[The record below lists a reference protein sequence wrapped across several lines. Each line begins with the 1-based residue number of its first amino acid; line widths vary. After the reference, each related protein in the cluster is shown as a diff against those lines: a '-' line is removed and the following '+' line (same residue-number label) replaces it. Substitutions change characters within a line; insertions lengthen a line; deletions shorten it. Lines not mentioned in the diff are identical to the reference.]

1 MRTRKPKLES
11 SANQPVT
18 FGFCGDEFFVV
29 SSPLRPAARLPA
41 LTTSEVQILRELLS
55 GKTYSEI
62 ARRRRRSRHTVANQV
77 ASILKKYRVG
87 SRREL
92 TLAIDSA

>member
-1 MRTRKPKLES
+1 MRTRKPNLES
-11 SANQPVT
+11 SANHLAT
-18 FGFCGDEFFVV
+18 FDFCGDEFFVV
-29 SSPLRPAARLPA
+29 SSPLRPALRLPA

-77 ASILKKYRVG
+77 ASILRKYRVG

-92 TLAIDSA
+92 TLAIAGA

>member
-1 MRTRKPKLES
+1 MGTRKPKLES
-11 SANQPVT
+11 SANRPVT
-18 FGFCGDEFFVV
+18 FDFCGDEFFVV
-29 SSPLRPAARLPA
+29 SGPLVPVHRLPA
-41 LTTSEVQILRELLS
+41 LTGSELQILRELLC

-77 ASILKKYRVG
+77 ASILRKYRVG

-92 TLAIDSA
+92 TLAIDAL